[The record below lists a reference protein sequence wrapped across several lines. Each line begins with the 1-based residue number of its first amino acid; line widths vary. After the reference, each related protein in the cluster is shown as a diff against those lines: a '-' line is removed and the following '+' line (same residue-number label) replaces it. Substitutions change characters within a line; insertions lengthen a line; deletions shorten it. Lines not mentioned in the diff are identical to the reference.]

1 MYMYDIIEIKII
13 EYMYFNF
20 MRFRNE
26 VKFFY
31 KICNFI
37 CFLIDGLIRL
47 YCCGEIMKVGK

>member
-1 MYMYDIIEIKII
+1 MCDIIEIKII

-20 MRFRNE
+20 MRFSKE

-31 KICNFI
+31 KICYFI